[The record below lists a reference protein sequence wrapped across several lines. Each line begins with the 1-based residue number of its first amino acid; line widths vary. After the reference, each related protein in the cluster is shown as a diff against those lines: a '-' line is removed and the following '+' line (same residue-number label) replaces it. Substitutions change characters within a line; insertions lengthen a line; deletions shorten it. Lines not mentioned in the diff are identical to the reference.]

1 MDIEI
6 FLDRF
11 LPHRVLNLIYNS
23 MIQGE
28 VFGEKSKYKRIFLKE
43 MNNHFQTIKEKVE
56 KENQYDKR

>member
-23 MIQGE
+23 MIQGD
-28 VFGEKSKYKRIFLKE
+28 VFGDKTKYKRIFLKQI
-43 MNNHFQTIKEKVE
+43 NDHFLQLKDKIE
-56 KENQYDKR
+56 KEN

>member
-23 MIQGE
+23 MIQGD
-28 VFGEKSKYKRIFLKE
+28 VFGDKTKNKRIFLKQI
-43 MNNHFQTIKEKVE
+43 NDHFLLLKDKIE
-56 KENQYDKR
+56 KEN

>member
-23 MIQGE
+23 MIQGD
-28 VFGEKSKYKRIFLKE
+28 VFGDKTKNKRIFLKQI
-43 MNNHFQTIKEKVE
+43 NDHFLQLKDKIE
-56 KENQYDKR
+56 KEN